1 MPPSTMIIP
10 ILATVIYLVW
20 LFAERA
26 FSSSREGNATRKNMD
41 RSSRAWARA
50 ALLVGLPLGLVV
62 GFTHIGELRQG
73 RQVISLLGLLVLLSG
88 IPIRYLAMV
97 TLKGFYTPEVMIAD
111 DHQVV
116 TTGIYNF
123 VRHPAYLGYLLIH
136 LGLGL
141 SFGNWLTVLII
152 FLPVLGGV
160 MYRIKVE
167 DAALKESLGHSYI
180 NYAKTTK
187 RLIPKVY

>member
-1 MPPSTMIIP
+1 
-10 ILATVIYLVW
+10 VVYLIW

-26 FSSSREGNATRKNMD
+26 FSSSREGNVNRKNMD
-41 RSSRAWARA
+41 RSSRALARA
-50 ALLVGLPLGLVV
+50 ALLVGLPVGLVF
-62 GFTHIGELRQG
+62 GFTHVGEMHQG
-73 RQVISLLGLLVLLSG
+73 RFIISLSGLLLLLSG

-97 TLKGFYTPEVMIAD
+97 TLKGYYTPEVMIAA

-141 SFGNWLTVLII
+141 AFGNWLSLLCI
-152 FLPVLGGV
+152 FLPVLGAV

-167 DAALKESLGHSYI
+167 DEALKESLGHSYI
-180 NYAKTTK
+180 NYAKSTK